1 MATVVKDF
9 KIKSGLIVEGTTG
22 TINNYDILTKKQA
35 DVDYIVN
42 LIGGTATSD
51 NTPDTVVK
59 RDSNGSFS
67 ATTVTVDT
75 LEVGSMGT
83 INTASGDELAITA
96 AEGEDIRL
104 SADDVRVDAID
115 DFRVNV
121 GGDILLATS
130 GIGNNVYVG
139 SIDTGNE
146 VVVES
151 TLDAHIGD
159 ATVDG
164 TAGNTVY
171 DRIFNAK
178 AEAIAD
184 ANAYTDTAVANAVDG
199 VPVNTDELSEGTT
212 NLYYTDA
219 RARAAVS
226 EGDGIAYNANT
237 GVISANLGNGLQFN
251 GTQIEIDGNVVAT
264 DTDVAT
270 AVDNHS
276 DLTTG
281 VHGVTGNVVGTSD
294 VQELTNKALGSGTTL
309 SANLDADGFTITGL
323 ATPQNGTDA
332 VTKQYVDGLSAGVTW
347 KAAVNLFAD
356 ANVPLTGTDG
366 TLVVDG
372 HAALDSGDV
381 GYRLL
386 LTGQTT
392 ATENGIYEYTVS
404 GGNYTLVRAADADS
418 DAELHGAAVFVME
431 GTTYGSTSWIQVNH
445 YVASFA
451 DQEWDQ
457 FSGAGTYIA
466 GNGLSLT
473 GNEFS
478 IDTDVTAT
486 KTYVDDEIDAH
497 SLLTSTHGVSGD
509 IVGTSDQQTLSN
521 KVLGTN
527 VDLGAD
533 LDAASFKVVNLADP
547 TSAQDA
553 ATKAYVDTEI
563 SSVNSAVDNLTTD
576 DVAEGDNLYFTDAR
590 AKDSAAAL
598 LTTATLTNI
607 TITGT
612 GNGGLTITAEN
623 GVDDSTTDDLDEG
636 VNNLYYTSQ
645 RALADAASLLTGAT
659 QTNISITGDGSGLT
673 ITAENGVADSTT
685 DDLEEGSSN
694 LYFTDSRAVSALEA
708 VVPNFTE
715 IDINSVATQV
725 AATQEVAVAS
735 QAVAYSWTAADY
747 RSAEFLVKVAYGSHT
762 EVSKVILT
770 LDTSNNIAI
779 TEYAIVGTN
788 GSASTISAGING
800 TDVQLLVTTANNSSV
815 VTVVGTLLV

>member
-67 ATTVTVDT
+67 ANDI
-75 LEVGSMGT
+75 SIANAINFDAMGT
-83 INTASGDELAITA
+83 ISDAGGDELLIA
-96 AEGEDIRL
+96 ATTGNDIRL
-104 SADDVRVDAID
+104 TADDVRIDAVD
-115 DFRVNV
+115 DFRVQV
-121 GGDILLATS
+121 GGDILLETT
-130 GIGNNVYVG
+130 GVGNNVYVG
-139 SIDTGNE
+139 SIDIGNE

-219 RARAAVS
+219 RARAAIS

-356 ANVPLTGTDG
+356 ANVSLTGTDG

-553 ATKAYVDTEI
+553 ATKF
-563 SSVNSAVDNLTTD
+563 SS
-576 DVAEGDNLYFTDAR
+576 
-590 AKDSAAAL
+590 
-598 LTTATLTNI
+598 
-607 TITGT
+607 
-612 GNGGLTITAEN
+612 
-623 GVDDSTTDDLDEG
+623 
-636 VNNLYYTSQ
+636 
-645 RALADAASLLTGAT
+645 
-659 QTNISITGDGSGLT
+659 
-673 ITAENGVADSTT
+673 
-685 DDLEEGSSN
+685 
-694 LYFTDSRAVSALEA
+694 
-708 VVPNFTE
+708 
-715 IDINSVATQV
+715 
-725 AATQEVAVAS
+725 
-735 QAVAYSWTAADY
+735 
-747 RSAEFLVKVAYGSHT
+747 
-762 EVSKVILT
+762 
-770 LDTSNNIAI
+770 
-779 TEYAIVGTN
+779 
-788 GSASTISAGING
+788 
-800 TDVQLLVTTANNSSV
+800 
-815 VTVVGTLLV
+815 